1 MARARIRLSLLAV
14 VAGAVFSYGVAPAL
28 ADPTPSGSGAAPAC
42 PSSNPPNAL
51 TLVSGTPQTAQLDSV
66 FASVLQVTLA
76 NTNGCPV
83 TTAAA
88 GVPITFTAPA
98 GGASGTF
105 SASGS
110 NGVTVG
116 SDASG
121 AAAAGSFSADGTAGS
136 YTVVASSSYGA
147 VSFSLSNSATGLPA
161 RIAVV
166 GPVRRSARVDTR
178 YARPLEV
185 RVLDADGSPL
195 EGVAVTFA
203 LAAASSSSGAGGPA
217 GAGASFPDGTAQA
230 TARTDASGIARSPRV
245 TANGVAGRFT
255 ATATTSTASG
265 AGAAGGTAG
274 ANVDPAAI
282 SLDNLAGRPVAVTLL
297 GHARRSARV
306 GARYAAPLRVEVRGP
321 DGKPLQGATVT
332 FTLGAGGGGSSAS
345 AAGSAGAGASFSGGA
360 SQATATTLA
369 SGIATSPRL
378 AANTTAGSFVAV
390 ASVADSARTASFQLR
405 NIAGPPTALAAGAAS
420 SESVAVGARF
430 PVRLA
435 VTVSDAD
442 GNAVA
447 GVVVTFAAPSGGA
460 GGSFGRA
467 RSVGVRTNAAGI
479 AVAPPFTAGG
489 TPGGYVVEATAG
501 HATPAAFALVN
512 LASGLQP

>member
-1 MARARIRLSLLAV
+1 
-14 VAGAVFSYGVAPAL
+14 
-28 ADPTPSGSGAAPAC
+28 
-42 PSSNPPNAL
+42 L

-185 RVLDADGSPL
+185 RVLDADGSPV

-203 LAAASSSSGAGGPA
+203 LGAASTSSGAGGPA

-274 ANVDPAAI
+274 
-282 SLDNLAGRPVAVTLL
+282 
-297 GHARRSARV
+297 
-306 GARYAAPLRVEVRGP
+306 
-321 DGKPLQGATVT
+321 
-332 FTLGAGGGGSSAS
+332 
-345 AAGSAGAGASFSGGA
+345 
-360 SQATATTLA
+360 
-369 SGIATSPRL
+369 
-378 AANTTAGSFVAV
+378 
-390 ASVADSARTASFQLR
+390 SARTASFQLR

-420 SESVAVGARF
+420 SESAAVGARF

>member
-1 MARARIRLSLLAV
+1 VL
-14 VAGAVFSYGVAPAL
+14 SYGVAPAL
-28 ADPTPSGSGAAPAC
+28 SGPTPSGSAAAPAC

-51 TLVSGTPQTAQLDSV
+51 TLVSGTPQTSQLDST

-98 GGASGTF
+98 ADASGTF

-110 NGVTVG
+110 NSVTVG

-136 YTVVASSSYGA
+136 YTVVASSAYGA

-185 RVLDADGSPL
+185 RVLDDAGSAV

-203 LAAASSSSGAGGPA
+203 LGTASSSSGAGAPA
-217 GAGASFPDGTAQA
+217 GAGASFPDGSVQA
-230 TARTDASGIARSPRV
+230 TERTDASGIARSPGV
-245 TANGVAGRFT
+245 TANAVAGRFT
-255 ATATTSTASG
+255 ATATTSTA
-265 AGAAGGTAG
+265 AAAGGMAG

-282 SLDNLAGRPVAVTLL
+282 SLDNLPGRPISVRLL
-297 GHARRSARV
+297 GHARRAARV
-306 GARYAAPLRVEVRGP
+306 GVRYAAPLRVDVRGP
-321 DGKPLQGATVT
+321 DGKPLEGATVT
-332 FTLGAGGGGSSAS
+332 FTLSATGGGSSAS
-345 AAGSAGAGASFSGGA
+345 TTPSAGAGASFSGGA

-378 AANTTAGSFVAV
+378 AANATAGSFVAV
-390 ASVADSARTASFQLR
+390 ASVNGSARTASFQLR

-430 PVRLA
+430 PIRLA

-442 GNAVA
+442 GNPVA
-447 GVVVTFAAPSGGA
+447 GVVVTFAAPSDGA
-460 GGSFGRA
+460 GGRFGRA
-467 RSVGVRTNAAGI
+467 RSVGVRTNNAGI
-479 AVAPPFTAGG
+479 AVAPPFTADG
-489 TPGGYVVEATAG
+489 TAGGYVVEAKAG

-512 LASGLQP
+512 LASVAQP